1 MTVPTQALYVQAP
14 IANNSIIS
22 KTTATYGITSIG
34 QNIPF
39 GTIQVPMNVPYGT
52 TFAPITTT
60 NHGITSDGSPQ
71 YTIFPNSPIV
81 GNPGLP
87 SFKTFPK
94 Y

>member
-39 GTIQVPMNVPYGT
+39 GTTQVPMNVPYGT

-60 NHGITSDGSPQ
+60 NHGITSE
-71 YTIFPNSPIV
+71 
-81 GNPGLP
+81 GLLNILL
-87 SFKTFPK
+87 FKIQL
-94 Y
+94 

>member
-1 MTVPTQALYVQAP
+1 MTVHTQALCVQAP
-14 IANNSIIS
+14 IANNSIMP

-39 GTIQVPMNVPYGT
+39 GTTQVPMNIPYGT

-71 YTIFPNSPIV
+71 YTTFPNSAIF

-87 SFKTFPK
+87 KL
-94 Y
+94 